1 MKGNSAPTS
10 KSTAPNPEQE
20 FWPGF
25 KQVGAGEYE
34 IKSAYRNVR
43 LVLYVGEFDVA
54 QRIHDAIRQAELLAF
69 QEGRLSIL
77 RHRKEEEND

>member
-1 MKGNSAPTS
+1 MKDNSAPTS
-10 KSTAPNPEQE
+10 KSTVPNQTE

-25 KQVGAGEYE
+25 KQVGTGEYE

-54 QRIHDAIRQAELLAF
+54 QRVHDAIRQAELLAF
-69 QEGRLSIL
+69 QEGRLSVL
-77 RHRKEEEND
+77 RQRKEEEND